1 MIQRRFS
8 TNILGYKVVGG
19 GITRSSTIQVHTQT
33 SNTLLSNENQR
44 VMQRIRSFRKREPL
58 TSYQINSDLHLE
70 VGQQY
75 SSILIP
81 ASTPYLVLAGDI
93 GRLAD
98 YLTQIE
104 QFELVFLVLGNHE
117 KAWMFSH
124 THYMTKGGV
133 KVVSNQR
140 GYVLPEA
147 VTGHELQ
154 KKENRTGFDI
164 REVI

>member
-1 MIQRRFS
+1 
-8 TNILGYKVVGG
+8 
-19 GITRSSTIQVHTQT
+19 
-33 SNTLLSNENQR
+33 
-44 VMQRIRSFRKREPL
+44 MQRIRSFRKREPL

-81 ASTPYLVLAGDI
+81 ASTPYLVVAGDI

-117 KAWMFSH
+117 FYSTTFTTGLERAWRLEKEPCLNGKLILLHKTRYDLPNSRL
-124 THYMTKGGV
+124 
-133 KVVSNQR
+133 VVL
-140 GYVLPEA
+140 G
-147 VTGHELQ
+147 
-154 KKENRTGFDI
+154 RTL
-164 REVI
+164 